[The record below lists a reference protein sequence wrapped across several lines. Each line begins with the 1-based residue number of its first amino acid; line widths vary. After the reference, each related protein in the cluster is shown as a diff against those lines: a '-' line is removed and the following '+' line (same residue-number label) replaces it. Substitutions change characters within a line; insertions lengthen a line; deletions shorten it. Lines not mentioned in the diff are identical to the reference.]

1 MLGIFAFLVFIL
13 SFNVVY
19 LVTTGK
25 TLLSQQNI
33 RDYSKVSASSKVTET
48 IQASRGTIYTSDN
61 EIVAAD
67 VKKYNI
73 YAVLSDTRKSASGKK
88 EYVVNKKK
96 TAKILAENINLSYE
110 AILDKLSKKSY
121 QVEFGSAGKNL
132 SPIVKERIEKY
143 KLPGIEFTEVTSM
156 QMWQMR
162 LTLIQLPDVWDLKRV
177 IITGFPV
184 KMARELI

>member
-73 YAVLSDTRKSASGKK
+73 YAVLSDTRKSMLLIRRKQQR
-88 EYVVNKKK
+88 YLL
-96 TAKILAENINLSYE
+96 KILIYLM
-110 AILDKLSKKSY
+110 KL
-121 QVEFGSAGKNL
+121 F
-132 SPIVKERIEKY
+132 
-143 KLPGIEFTEVTSM
+143 
-156 QMWQMR
+156 
-162 LTLIQLPDVWDLKRV
+162 
-177 IITGFPV
+177 
-184 KMARELI
+184 